1 VTTEFVSCPPPCTRG
16 NEARDVSAGSSIVE
30 TAESV
35 QEEPEAKH
43 HLRVD
48 KTHDS
53 LWGYSIEVL
62 GPRVG

>member
-1 VTTEFVSCPPPCTRG
+1 
-16 NEARDVSAGSSIVE
+16 VE

-35 QEEPEAKH
+35 QEEPEAEH